1 MTGRMKKR
9 SLFLVCVAAGIFMAS
24 FPCFLNMYWLRT
36 LTNIFMFAI
45 LAQGINII
53 AGYTGYPAFGNVVF
67 FGLGAYSTGVLM
79 VKFHTDFLTSVLVG
93 MGICLLYTALF
104 GIPLLR
110 LKGHYFA
117 IATLG
122 LNEATRAIVDNLTDL
137 TGGGMGLS
145 LPLPAGD
152 IEVNTRFFYFMLYGT
167 MVMSIVVTYFLSRSR
182 FGYACRSIRSDED
195 GAEAL
200 GINTTKY
207 KTMAWMVSAV
217 FTGIAG
223 STYAYWMS
231 YIEPGAVF
239 DMGIAIKSFVMFLL
253 GGAGTVLGPIAGA
266 FFIEGVSTITWS
278 HLLTY
283 HTGTLG
289 LIIILVVIFMPQG
302 FVSFLREKFSFA
314 ALVRNGGKKIIRMVQ
329 TERKGAVTRTCLP
342 VGMAADNWMLELHR
356 VGAGYKSLQV
366 LWDIELLL
374 REGEWLAL
382 LGSNGAG
389 KSTLLKTIAG
399 LLKPFRGE
407 ILFRGK
413 DITALR
419 VHERVELKIALVPEG
434 RRLFTGMTV
443 RDNLMMGAFTQ
454 TDERKI
460 AEQLQRA
467 FDLFPVLKEREKQ
480 VVGTLSGG
488 ERQMCAIGR
497 ALMSWPRLLLVDEL
511 SFGLAPVVVDSL
523 LEKMIAVR
531 KEGITL
537 LVVEQDV
544 NTALVYA
551 DRGYVM
557 REGMIVRG
565 GEAKD
570 LLADPDIKKEYLG
583 Y

>member
-1 MTGRMKKR
+1 
-9 SLFLVCVAAGIFMAS
+9 
-24 FPCFLNMYWLRT
+24 
-36 LTNIFMFAI
+36 MFAV
-45 LAQGINII
+45 LTQAINII

-67 FGLGAYSTGVLM
+67 FGLGAYSTGICM
-79 VKFHTDFLTSVLVG
+79 VRFHTDFLTSILVG
-93 MGICLLYTALF
+93 IGICLLFTLIF

-122 LNEATRAIVDNLTDL
+122 LNEATRAIVDNLTGL

-152 IEVNTRFFYFMLYGT
+152 IDVNTRFFYFMLYGT
-167 MVMSIVVTYFLSRSR
+167 MVLSIIVTYLLSKSR

-195 GAEAL
+195 GAEGM

-207 KTMAWMVSAV
+207 KTMAWMISAV

-223 STYAYWMS
+223 SVYAYWMS

-239 DMGIAIKSFVMFLL
+239 DMTIAIKSFVMFLL
-253 GGAGTVLGPIAGA
+253 GGAGTVLGPIVGA
-266 FFIEGVSTITWS
+266 FFLEAVSTLTWS

-283 HTGTLG
+283 HVGTLG
-289 LIIILVVIFMPQG
+289 VIIVMVVIFMPQG
-302 FVSFLREKFSFA
+302 FIPFLGEGFSFTP
-314 ALVRNGGKKIIRMVQ
+314 LVKNGGEKMMPTAQ
-329 TERKGAVTRTCLP
+329 TIETANGRQDGNKR
-342 VGMAADNWMLELHR
+342 MLELNQ
-356 VGAGYKSLQV
+356 VGSGYKPLQV
-366 LWDIELLL
+366 LWDIELSL

-399 LLKPFRGE
+399 LLKPFQGE
-407 ILFRGK
+407 LRYQGK
-413 DITALR
+413 DLTELQ
-419 VHERVELKIALVPEG
+419 VHERVEIGIALVPEG
-434 RRLFTGMTV
+434 RRLFAGMTV
-443 RDNLMMGAFTQ
+443 RENLMMGAFTQ
-454 TDERKI
+454 RGDGRI
-460 AEQLQRA
+460 AEQLQSV

-497 ALMSWPRLLLVDEL
+497 ALMSRPRLLLVDEL
-511 SFGLAPVVVDSL
+511 SLGLAPVVVDGL
-523 LEKMIAVR
+523 LEAMVAINR
-531 KEGITL
+531 EGVTL

-551 DRGYVM
+551 DRGYVL
-557 REGMIVRG
+557 REGRIVKS
-565 GEAKD
+565 GEAKQ
-570 LLADPDIKKEYLG
+570 LLADPSIQKDYLG
-583 Y
+583 TWEGE